1 VVFGNSDTRMQKL
14 LYIFHKEV
22 LVKIATGVLIYGAY
36 S

>member
-1 VVFGNSDTRMQKL
+1 VFGNSDTRMQKL
-14 LYIFHKEV
+14 LYISNKEV